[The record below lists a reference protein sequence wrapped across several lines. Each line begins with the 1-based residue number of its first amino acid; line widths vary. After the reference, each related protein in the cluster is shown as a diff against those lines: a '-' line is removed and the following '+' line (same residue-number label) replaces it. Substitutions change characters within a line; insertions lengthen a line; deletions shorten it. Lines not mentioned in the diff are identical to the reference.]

1 MITKIPSLPPIGDKK
16 RFRRS
21 KSFGQRTAEQIYGG
35 GIKTRLPRRVN
46 NVRRRSE
53 SEIAQSIHRMN
64 MPGEN
69 NRSYIG
75 DISST
80 TKQRGNTT
88 GSNKK
93 HKHSRNTDPFE
104 NVAISLD
111 RY

>member
-1 MITKIPSLPPIGDKK
+1 
-16 RFRRS
+16 
-21 KSFGQRTAEQIYGG
+21 
-35 GIKTRLPRRVN
+35 
-46 NVRRRSE
+46 
-53 SEIAQSIHRMN
+53 MN

-69 NRSYIG
+69 NRNFIG
-75 DISST
+75 DIAS

-93 HKHSRNTDPFE
+93 NKHSRNTDPFE